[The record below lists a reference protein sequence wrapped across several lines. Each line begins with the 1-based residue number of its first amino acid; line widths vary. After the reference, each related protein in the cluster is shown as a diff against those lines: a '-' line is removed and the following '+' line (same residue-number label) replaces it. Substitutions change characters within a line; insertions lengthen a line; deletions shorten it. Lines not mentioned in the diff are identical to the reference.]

1 MLAWIDELK
10 DKAGFASV
18 TLASHTVREDD
29 PQQPIRFVLRLV
41 WRS

>member
-1 MLAWIDELK
+1 VLLSPT
-10 DKAGFASV
+10 ASV